1 MTLVLG
7 GSGSGK
13 SAYAEQLLDGYSRK
27 YYIATMQVFDAES
40 EKRVA
45 HHRQLRAGK
54 GFVTVEQPRS
64 IAQAARAFA
73 ASSLI
78 QEREK
83 RGMPSGAM
91 DGMKCAGAEKGTAV
105 LLECMSNLVANEMF
119 GSEQYGDTD
128 HGIDSGIAGT
138 VSDRILKEI
147 AELSGKV
154 DHFVIVSNN
163 VFEDGIDYEESTRN
177 YIRELGHV
185 NAGLAAM
192 ADTVVEV
199 VVGIPVFIKQ

>member
-1 MTLVLG
+1 MLDCTERYNTYGFSFFTFCYRSVCRG
-7 GSGSGK
+7 IPCKCCVSGIHNLFSVGNK
-13 SAYAEQLLDGYSRK
+13 DISSDVYKKFYLCLNHGRQENG
-27 YYIATMQVFDAES
+27 YIA
-40 EKRVA
+40 
-45 HHRQLRAGK
+45 G
-54 GFVTVEQPRS
+54 
-64 IAQAARAFA
+64 
-73 ASSLI
+73 
-78 QEREK
+78 
-83 RGMPSGAM
+83 
-91 DGMKCAGAEKGTAV
+91 
-105 LLECMSNLVANEMF
+105 
-119 GSEQYGDTD
+119 TD